1 MSEDAPE
8 RRREYTWNDP
18 AAMAELVG
26 KRSGLELLQA
36 IVAGTLPKPPIADT
50 LNYELT
56 EVREGLVVFEIVP
69 AEYHYNPLGVV
80 HGGLAATLL
89 DSAMGCAVHSAL
101 PAGTRYTTLE
111 LKVNYIRAMTTAT
124 GRVRAEGKVINIG
137 GRVGVAE
144 GRIVDDEGK
153 LYAHATT
160 TCIIFR

>member
-1 MSEDAPE
+1 MSEAVPE
-8 RRREYTWNDP
+8 RRREYTWQDP

-26 KRSGLELLQA
+26 QRSGLELLQA

-50 LNYELT
+50 LNYDLI
-56 EVREGLVVFEIVP
+56 EVHEGHVVFEVVP
-69 AEYHYNPLGVV
+69 NEYHYNPLGVV

-101 PAGTRYTTLE
+101 PAGVRYTTIE
-111 LKVNYIRAMTTAT
+111 LKVNYIRAMTMTT
-124 GRVRAEGKVINIG
+124 GRVRAEGSVIHIG

-144 GRIVDDEGK
+144 GRIVDVEGR

-160 TCIIFR
+160 TCVIFR